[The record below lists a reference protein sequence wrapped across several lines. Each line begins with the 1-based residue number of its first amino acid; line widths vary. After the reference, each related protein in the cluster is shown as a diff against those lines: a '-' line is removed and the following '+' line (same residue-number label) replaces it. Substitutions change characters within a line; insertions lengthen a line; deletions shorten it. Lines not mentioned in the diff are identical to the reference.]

1 MKTRLLLLATGV
13 VAGAALCAASLAVAG
28 SSATTLHLTKKDN
41 HKSFTVQMDS
51 KVVVTLASCPDC
63 GYRWQR
69 GPSAV
74 VKVVSHRYVQN
85 TKPGQVGGTGKEIWR
100 FKVVGPASEGK
111 LRLRYVSPAGHIA
124 KHFVVGLTIR

>member
-1 MKTRLLLLATGV
+1 MRV
-13 VAGAALCAASLAVAG
+13 S
-28 SSATTLHLTKKDN
+28 
-41 HKSFTVQMDS
+41 
-51 KVVVTLASCPDC
+51 

-100 FKVVGPASEGK
+100 FKVVGPASEGN